1 MINISPLISP
11 LCAPTSSFF
20 CHHKGQMRVNSS
32 HEKGKLNT
40 PHLLQQEDAGKPMVV
55 SGQVDVWGTH
65 PHTAVWTC
73 CSHEMSLSWW
83 EENINLFDWM
93 PVSIVLGVGGMPEG
107 HQQTG
112 LTKHQLKIV
121 SPSNSAFLH
130 HYLLFALGPLYTHI
144 SFIHSVLIQFLPC
157 SGDSQ
162 TKNPQVPPYG
172 AHI

>member
-1 MINISPLISP
+1 
-11 LCAPTSSFF
+11 
-20 CHHKGQMRVNSS
+20 MRVNSS

-93 PVSIVLGVGGMPEG
+93 PVSIVLGWGECQKG
-107 HQQTG
+107 
-112 LTKHQLKIV
+112 
-121 SPSNSAFLH
+121 
-130 HYLLFALGPLYTHI
+130 I
-144 SFIHSVLIQFLPC
+144 SKQ
-157 SGDSQ
+157 
-162 TKNPQVPPYG
+162 
-172 AHI
+172 A

>member
-1 MINISPLISP
+1 
-11 LCAPTSSFF
+11 
-20 CHHKGQMRVNSS
+20 MRVNSS

-55 SGQVDVWGTH
+55 SDQADVWGTH

-83 EENINLFDWM
+83 EGNINLFDWM

-121 SPSNSAFLH
+121 SPSSSAFLH
-130 HYLLFALGPLYTHI
+130 QLPPFWPWASIHTH
-144 SFIHSVLIQFLPC
+144 FIHSFSTYPVSSMFRGFTDNKIPRSHLMGLTFSRWAAEEDFPGGGLPWWL
-157 SGDSQ
+157 SW
-162 TKNPQVPPYG
+162 
-172 AHI
+172 

>member
-1 MINISPLISP
+1 
-11 LCAPTSSFF
+11 
-20 CHHKGQMRVNSS
+20 MRVNSS

-65 PHTAVWTC
+65 PHMAVWTC

-112 LTKHQLKIV
+112 LTKHQLKL
-121 SPSNSAFLH
+121 FLH
-130 HYLLFALGPLYTHI
+130 PTRHFFTITSFLPSGLYTHTFH
-144 SFIHSVLIQFLPC
+144 SFIQYLP
-157 SGDSQ
+157 SFFHVQGTHRQKIPRSHLMGLTFRGWAAEGDFPGGGLPWWLSW
-162 TKNPQVPPYG
+162 
-172 AHI
+172 